1 MTAAVNT
8 VSYNPMELQLPWA
21 SSEEQDKKFR
31 KLLTRLLIVLLLLF
45 LIVPWLPLPE
55 VSREEAEALPPQLAK
70 VILETPEE
78 VIPVEPEPV
87 VEEVVPEET
96 VQESVEQPDVV
107 EPEPKPVVEAPKPES
122 ADVQAA
128 RDKVSSIGVNA
139 AASQLS
145 SLRSSLNLS
154 ALQVKND
161 NVSSGGSEKTERS
174 VLSSD
179 NATATSGGLT
189 SGDVSTDVGAAELAG
204 KSSEAVDGN
213 IDLGGGGAT
222 ASGDSD
228 GQYAANKLSGRD
240 MESIRRVFEAE
251 KGAIYSLY
259 SRALRSDPN
268 LQGKFVFEL
277 IIKPDG
283 SVTDVKLVES
293 ELGDDRLE
301 RRILS
306 RIRLIRFEPA
316 DVADT
321 PVNYKFDFLP
331 G

>member
-1 MTAAVNT
+1 
-8 VSYNPMELQLPWA
+8 MELQLPW
-21 SSEEQDKKFR
+21 SSSDEQDRKFR
-31 KLLTRLLIVLLLLF
+31 KLLVRLLVILLLLF
-45 LIVPWLPLPE
+45 LIVPWLPIPE
-55 VSREEAEALPPQLAK
+55 VSREEAEALPPQLAR

-78 VIPVEPEPV
+78 VVPVEPEPV
-87 VEEVVPEET
+87 IEET
-96 VQESVEQPDVV
+96 APEKKTETTPVEPVPDDTPAQPEDTPVQSDVA
-107 EPEPKPVVEAPKPES
+107 PEPKQKPET
-122 ADVQAA
+122 ANVQAA
-128 RDKVSSIGVNA
+128 REKVSSIGVNA

-154 ALQVKND
+154 ALEVKN
-161 NVSSGGSEKTERS
+161 NTVSNGGSQKTERS
-174 VLSSD
+174 VLGSD
-179 NATATSGGLT
+179 NATTTSGGLAAA
-189 SGDVSTDVGAAELAG
+189 DVSTDVGGGEMAG
-204 KSSEAVDGN
+204 KNSEAVDGN
-213 IDLGGGGAT
+213 IDLGGGGSAGS
-222 ASGDSD
+222 ASNGES
-228 GQYAANKLSGRD
+228 QYASSKLSGRD

-277 IIKPDG
+277 VIKPDG
-283 SVTDVKLVES
+283 SVVDVELVES
-293 ELGDDRLE
+293 ELGKDRLE
-301 RRILS
+301 RRILA